1 MMQTFLMRPHD
12 ACVRLFSLTVKFF
25 QLRIDHDSI
34 VTTLTSIVIALPKL
48 RVLLSRLLSVPYNC
62 QTVKSKK

>member
-34 VTTLTSIVIALPKL
+34 VTRLTTLTSIVITE
-48 RVLLSRLLSVPYNC
+48 VTS
-62 QTVKSKK
+62 TVKC